1 MANLTINF
9 NQKLNTSL
17 QTGDIVYYK
26 KNNQLV
32 QLGECNAISSDKYSF
47 TVDVSSTTPRPSIG
61 DYFMF
66 AKNNVIN
73 SNGVLGYNA
82 NVSLVNDSTDFVEL
96 YAVNS
101 EIQVSSN

>member
-9 NQKLNTSL
+9 DQKLNTSL
-17 QTGDIVYYK
+17 QKGDIIYYV
-26 KNNQLV
+26 KNSKV
-32 QLGECNAISSDKYSF
+32 QELGICQSVASDRYSF
-47 TVDVSSTTPRPSIG
+47 IVDVSSTTPRPSFG

-73 SNGVLGYNA
+73 SNGLIGYHA
-82 NVSLVNDSTDFVEL
+82 NVTMENDSTEFVEL

-101 EIQVSSN
+101 EIMLSSN

>member
-1 MANLTINF
+1 
-9 NQKLNTSL
+9 
-17 QTGDIVYYK
+17 
-26 KNNQLV
+26 
-32 QLGECNAISSDKYSF
+32 
-47 TVDVSSTTPRPSIG
+47 
-61 DYFMF
+61 MF

>member
-17 QTGDIVYYK
+17 QIGDTVYYQ
-26 KNNQLV
+26 KNGQLIE
-32 QLGECNAISSDKYSF
+32 LGNCTAISSDKYNF
-47 TVDVSSTTPRPSIG
+47 TVDVAGATSRPAIG

-82 NVSLVNDSTDFVEL
+82 NVTLTNESTEFIEL

-101 EIQVSSN
+101 EIQMSSN

>member
-32 QLGECNAISSDKYSF
+32 ELGSCTAISSDKYSF

-73 SNGVLGYNA
+73 SNGLIGYHA
-82 NVSLVNDSTDFVEL
+82 NVVMENTNIDFVEL

-101 EIQVSSN
+101 EAVFSSN

>member
-1 MANLTINF
+1 MSLTLNF

-32 QLGECNAISSDKYSF
+32 ELGECTAISSDKYNF
-47 TVDVSSTTPRPSIG
+47 TIDVSSTTPRPSIG

-101 EIQVSSN
+101 EIQISSN

>member
-17 QTGDIVYYK
+17 QIGDTVYYQ
-26 KNNQLV
+26 KNGQLV
-32 QLGECNAISSDKYSF
+32 ELGNCTAISSDQYNF
-47 TVDVSSTTPRPSIG
+47 TVDVASTTSRPAIG

-82 NVSLVNDSTDFVEL
+82 NVTLTNESTEFTEL

-101 EIQVSSN
+101 EIQMSSN

>member
-1 MANLTINF
+1 MANLTVNF

-17 QTGDIVYYK
+17 QTGDTVYFVK
-26 KNNQLV
+26 DGSLIE
-32 QLGECNAISSDKYSF
+32 LGLCKSIAANRYNF
-47 TVDVSSTTPRPSIG
+47 VVDVSSTTARPKIG

-82 NVSLVNDSTDFVEL
+82 NVKLTNESTEFVEL

-101 EIQVSSN
+101 EIQISSN

>member
-17 QTGDIVYYK
+17 QIGDIVYYK
-26 KNNQLV
+26 KNDQLV
-32 QLGECNAISSDKYSF
+32 QLGECTAISSDKYNF

-101 EIQVSSN
+101 EINISSN

>member
-9 NQKLNTSL
+9 NQKLNRSL
-17 QTGDIVYYK
+17 QNGDVVYYQ
-26 KNNQLV
+26 KNGQLIE
-32 QLGECNAISSDKYSF
+32 LGICNAISSDRYNF
-47 TVDVSSTTPRPSIG
+47 TVDVASTVSRPSIG

-82 NVSLVNDSTDFVEL
+82 NVKMTNDSTGFVEL

-101 EIQVSSN
+101 EINISSN

>member
-32 QLGECNAISSDKYSF
+32 
-47 TVDVSSTTPRPSIG
+47 
-61 DYFMF
+61 
-66 AKNNVIN
+66 
-73 SNGVLGYNA
+73 
-82 NVSLVNDSTDFVEL
+82 EL
-96 YAVNS
+96 
-101 EIQVSSN
+101 

>member
-17 QTGDIVYYK
+17 QTGDIVYYQ
-26 KNNQLV
+26 KNGKLIE
-32 QLGECNAISSDKYSF
+32 LGLCTAISSDRFNF

-73 SNGVLGYNA
+73 SNGVIGYNA
-82 NVSLVNDSTDFVEL
+82 NVTLTNDSTQSIEL

>member
-17 QTGDIVYYK
+17 QTGDIVYYQ
-26 KNNQLV
+26 KNSKLV
-32 QLGECNAISSDKYSF
+32 ELGECTAISSDKYNF

-82 NVSLVNDSTDFVEL
+82 NVSLVNNSTDFVEL

-101 EIQVSSN
+101 EIQISSN

>member
-9 NQKLNTSL
+9 NQKLNVSL
-17 QTGDIVYYK
+17 QTGDTVYYQ
-26 KNNQLV
+26 KNGKLIE
-32 QLGECNAISSDKYSF
+32 LGICNNVSSDKYSF
-47 TVDVSSTTPRPSIG
+47 TVDVASTTPRPSFG

-82 NVSLVNDSTDFVEL
+82 RVNMVNNSNETVEL

-101 EIQVSSN
+101 EIQISSN